1 MAEKNNIEIKV
12 GRYTIVS
19 DGLSLWITED
29 YEGKDKN
36 DKPKMQTRRV
46 AGYAHSLDN
55 LIHQF
60 VSHKHKAA
68 EAKTVADLI
77 KVWKEVAEDTE
88 QIKKTALKH
97 NLTKARKIAKT
108 IKEINSK

>member
-12 GRYTIVS
+12 GKYTICG
-19 DGLSLWITED
+19 DGMSLWITEE

-36 DKPKMQTRRV
+36 KRPKKQTRRV
-46 AGYAHSLDN
+46 AGYAYSIDTLV
-55 LIHQF
+55 HQF

-88 QIKKTALKH
+88 QIRKTALKH
-97 NLTKARKIAKT
+97 DLTQARKIAKE
-108 IKEINSK
+108 IKEISR

>member
-1 MAEKNNIEIKV
+1 MAEKNNIEIKI
-12 GRYTIVS
+12 GKYTILS
-19 DGLSLWITED
+19 DGMSLWITED

-36 DKPKMQTRRV
+36 GKPKKQTRRV

-68 EAKTVADLI
+68 EAETVAGLI
-77 KVWKEVAEDTE
+77 KIWKEVAEDTE

-97 NLTKARKIAKT
+97 HLTEARKIKKAV
-108 IKEINSK
+108 KEVNGK

>member
-19 DGLSLWITED
+19 DGLSLWITEE
-29 YEGKDKN
+29 YEGKDAKGN
-36 DKPKMQTRRV
+36 PKMQTRRV
-46 AGYAHSLDN
+46 AGYAYSIDTLV
-55 LIHQF
+55 HQF

-97 NLTKARKIAKT
+97 NLTQARKIAKAV
-108 IKEINSK
+108 KEINSK

>member
-12 GRYTIVS
+12 GKYTICG
-19 DGLSLWITED
+19 DGMSLWITEE
-29 YEGKDKN
+29 YEGKDAKGN
-36 DKPKMQTRRV
+36 PKMQTRRV

-77 KVWKEVAEDTE
+77 KVWKEVADDTE
-88 QIKKTALKH
+88 MLKKTALKH
-97 NLTKARKIAKT
+97 NLTKARKIAKQ
-108 IKEINSK
+108 IKETNKK

>member
-1 MAEKNNIEIKV
+1 MAEKNNIEIKI
-12 GRYTIVS
+12 GKYTIHS
-19 DGLSLWITED
+19 DGMSLWIMEE

-36 DKPKMQTRRV
+36 QKPKKQKRRV

-68 EAKTVADLI
+68 EAETVADLI
-77 KVWKEVAEDTE
+77 KTWKQVAEDTE
-88 QIKKTALKH
+88 AIKKTALKH
-97 NLTKARKIAKT
+97 DLTEARKISKT
-108 IKEINSK
+108 VKEINAK